1 MKTSAKV
8 NPIVLYALLLLL
20 PASLSAAEQITVE
33 TNVIES
39 SKRAIPHDLAKIAKT
54 KGFDYMTAPSVTT
67 KSGQQAR
74 VEIIRKLQPA
84 SVAPSGFEPLPVG
97 VTIRVT
103 PHLKGDKIAFTA
115 RLTVSE
121 FTTNDAPEGQTCSVM
136 SSRDLYVS
144 GTSKD
149 GEEAWFDCL
158 DPNSAKKLTVR
169 IRFTTK

>member
-1 MKTSAKV
+1 MKPKAKST
-8 NPIVLYALLLLL
+8 VLYALLLLL
-20 PASLSAAEQITVE
+20 PASLSAAEQITAE
-33 TNVIES
+33 FNFIES

-54 KGFDYMTAPSVTT
+54 KGFDCMAAPSVTT

-74 VEIIRKLQPA
+74 IEIIREVQPA

-103 PHLKGDKIAFTA
+103 PHLKDDKIAFTA

-121 FTTNDAPEGQTCSVM
+121 FITNEAPEGQTCSEM
-136 SSRDLYVS
+136 SSRDFYVS
-144 GTSKD
+144 GTSKN
-149 GEEAWFDCL
+149 GEEVWYDL
-158 DPNSAKKLTVR
+158 NPNSGKKLTVR